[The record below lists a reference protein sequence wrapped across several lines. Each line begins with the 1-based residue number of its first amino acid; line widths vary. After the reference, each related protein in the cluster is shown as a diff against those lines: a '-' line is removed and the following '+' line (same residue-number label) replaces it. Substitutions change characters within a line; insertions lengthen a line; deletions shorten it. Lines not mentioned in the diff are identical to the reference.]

1 MSVGEKELFLLEAW
15 VADNPGSRLF
25 TRLAEAYRRQ
35 GRLQEAVEV
44 LERGLVLRPQEV
56 GARQL
61 LAAIL
66 RQLGESARAEAQLQE
81 AARQLVAHAGVFQD
95 LAELWESQGRS
106 EEAARARRVA
116 QALRQEIPL
125 VPAPERPAAAAPPP
139 PPPAAVRAAG
149 SARVLAR
156 LEAWHRAA
164 LRRAAG

>member
-1 MSVGEKELFLLEAW
+1 MSVGDKELFLLEAW

-25 TRLAEAYRRQ
+25 TRLAEIYRRQ

-56 GARQL
+56 GARLL
-61 LAAIL
+61 LARIL
-66 RQLGESARAEAQLQE
+66 RRQGELARAEAQLQE
-81 AARQLVAHAGVFQD
+81 AARQLVAHAAVFQE
-95 LAELWESQGRS
+95 LAELWESQGRQ
-106 EEAARARRVA
+106 EEATRARRVA
-116 QALRQEIPL
+116 RALSQNLPL
-125 VPAPERPAAAAPPP
+125 GPAPERPAAPAPPP

-149 SARVLAR
+149 RARVLAR